1 MDITSLQLTDQVV
14 LRAVGRLDSHWADHL
29 TRHLDELVR
38 GGQHRITLDLAGIDY
53 ISSMGIRVLV
63 SFHKKLKAIDGRF
76 AIERPSEAV
85 GKVLQMAGLLALL
98 APASPE
104 DSHAAPPAVATPVLS
119 RALSSASS
127 HGEVFDLGG
136 SGMVCRIQGQPE
148 MLDGCRFTA
157 ADCRTLS
164 LPLSSVG
171 LGLGALGNSF
181 DACRDYFGEFLAV
194 AGAVV
199 SQPGNGSNNCDYLSA
214 EGDYV
219 PEIQSLYSL
228 VCEGQF
234 SHLVRFE
241 PRDAAHPSGLTE
253 LAETALSLSGAPAV
267 CFVIAAESAGLIGAS
282 LRRSPAAGPDRE
294 APFGFPAMRDWL
306 SFSTE
311 RLDAGAM
318 VVAAGVVADG
328 ARCPEA
334 LRPFLRPLGVVGGPI
349 GHVHGVPFRYKPLAK
364 GLIDPQRSLKPL
376 FDSESGQGVLHLL
389 CDDREPGRVEESRFL
404 RGACWV
410 APLTVGTD
418 S

>member
-1 MDITSLQLTDQVV
+1 MEIVSEQLGERLILQVT
-14 LRAVGRLDSHWADHL
+14 GRLDSHWADHL
-29 TRHLDELVR
+29 TRHLDERVR

-63 SFHKKLKAIDGRF
+63 NFHKKLKAIDGHF
-76 AIERPSEAV
+76 AIERPSEPV

-98 APASPE
+98 APAPAA
-104 DSHAAPPAVATPVLS
+104 DPHAAVAAVDAPVRS

-136 SGMVCRIQGQPE
+136 SGMAFRVQGQPE

-157 ADCRTLS
+157 ADCRTLA
-164 LPLSSVG
+164 LPLSTVG
-171 LGLGALGNSF
+171 LGLGALGNDF
-181 DACRDYFGEFLAV
+181 EACRGHFGEFMAV

-199 SQPGNGSNNCDYLSA
+199 SQPGNGSNSCDYLSA

-219 PEIQSLYSL
+219 PQIQSLFSL
-228 VCEGQF
+228 VCEGRF

-241 PRDAAHPSGLTE
+241 PLEATRPTGLTE
-253 LAETALSLSGAPAV
+253 LAETALSLSGAPAA
-267 CFVIAAESAGLIGAS
+267 CIVIAAESAGLIGAS
-282 LRRSPAAGPDRE
+282 LRRSPAAGPDHD

-311 RLDAGAM
+311 RLDAGSM

-334 LRPFLRPLGVVGGPI
+334 LRPFLRPLGASGGLI

-364 GLIDPQRSLKPL
+364 GLIDLQRSLKPL
-376 FDSESGQGVLHLL
+376 FDSESAQAVLHLL
-389 CDDREPGRVEESRFL
+389 CDDRDPEHIEESRFL

-410 APLTVGTD
+410 APLTVGH
-418 S
+418 